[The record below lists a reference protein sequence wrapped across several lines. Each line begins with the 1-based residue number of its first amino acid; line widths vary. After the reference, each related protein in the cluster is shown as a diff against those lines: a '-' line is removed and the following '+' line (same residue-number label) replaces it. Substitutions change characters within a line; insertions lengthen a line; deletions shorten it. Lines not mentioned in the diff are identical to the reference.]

1 MESKITNN
9 KKWKTSIANS
19 TDKQTLVRGYPLED
33 LIQNLNFTQAIYLIL
48 KGELPTKQEEQML
61 NAIFVAAID
70 HGIASPSSQV
80 ARIVFS
86 GGNSLNTAVGA
97 GILTLG
103 DSHGGAIEQ
112 CAKLLQ
118 ENKDK
123 PAKEIVAEILQQ
135 KKVLPGLGHKIYKDE
150 DPRTIQLFSIAKKL
164 RLYGNYC
171 KLTEEIQKEIEKQ
184 KGKKLCINID
194 GAIAAIMSEM
204 QFDWRLGKGLFI
216 IPRTAGLV
224 AHAHEEWCR
233 EKPFRRL
240 EENEYSYD
248 GKEER
253 RLPQK

>member
-103 DSHGGAIEQ
+103 DSHGGAI
-112 CAKLLQ
+112 
-118 ENKDK
+118 
-123 PAKEIVAEILQQ
+123 
-135 KKVLPGLGHKIYKDE
+135 
-150 DPRTIQLFSIAKKL
+150 
-164 RLYGNYC
+164 
-171 KLTEEIQKEIEKQ
+171 
-184 KGKKLCINID
+184 
-194 GAIAAIMSEM
+194 
-204 QFDWRLGKGLFI
+204 
-216 IPRTAGLV
+216 
-224 AHAHEEWCR
+224 
-233 EKPFRRL
+233 
-240 EENEYSYD
+240 
-248 GKEER
+248 
-253 RLPQK
+253 